1 MRQITVR
8 KRLIIRALL
17 AMVALFGAVFIPLSS
32 VLNSPVAAAAATSQS
47 AAPVPD
53 PQYATGPVGTLPG
66 GSFPPGANVIAEL
79 PGLRTATS
87 RSFLTAT
94 GSHVLMSY
102 AGPVNYKDAKGAFQ
116 PIDDTALPTSSGGG
130 WHNTASSYHGNVPSS
145 LANHAVTVSEGS
157 ATLGFTLKSASAGP
171 VASPT
176 TTPPT
181 AAGGSAK
188 GATVS
193 FSKPLPE
200 TDISYAF
207 GNSGVDETVSLAS
220 ATAPTTYSWTLAPS
234 AGLTASM
241 VANGSMAIK
250 DASGTVVF
258 IVASPSIKD
267 ANNLVG
273 PAPVMTLAPDGVTM
287 SVSMA
292 PDAAWLAD
300 PARAYP
306 VAVDP
311 SVIVNIPQS
320 YSECMLI
327 QSVPNTPYCQS
338 ATNYDIGYNGFTANA
353 NTMFRFDNLA
363 SVVPYDS
370 LVQTAFFSVYEN
382 GALNGNPMLV
392 SLNSLNPT
400 EQWSPT
406 TATWN
411 DYNGGLSQPWVNP
424 GGDYGLTPEVNGAYA
439 GVGNGWLQW
448 APVKQVQAWVN
459 GEDLAINPPPAST
472 NEGFMLT
479 ATNQLNTITVP
490 NWLSSPTTY
499 WPSLSVQYTPR
510 IGTSSP
516 LNAITTS
523 LDDKT
528 TLGVNAA
535 NGDLSVNTS
544 LFNIANVGPS
554 LNVGQAYDSMGAN
567 TGSFGNFNPG
577 AAWSLSSSFDQP
589 KLMVPGTNPGIVDLL
604 GENGANA
611 VFTGGPLI
619 GQYPNSPPGLNA
631 TLTVD
636 SSTTMHITFH
646 QSGEV
651 LTFTKAASAPYF
663 FGLTSIKDRNGNTT
677 TYNYDAS
684 GTVVQSVTD
693 AQGRSIFFG
702 YNPYDLVTSIT
713 DSTGRQVTYSY
724 TTLSAGVFRLASA
737 SYGGFSTYYGYDA
750 NGNLNEFTSPAG
762 NITTMTYDGSR
773 RVLSTTRVTNNST
786 LTGDTTTYAYTP
798 GSAAS
803 PGSGTTKVTNPNG
816 NATTYSYDPWDQV
829 GKVTD
834 ALGHDQN
841 FAYNP
846 SSDPV
851 KLTDALT
858 QVTAL
863 GYDNSNNLNAITSP
877 GTTTA
882 TASYNTPASATD
894 NQYLPSSATDASS
907 NCSSFSYDSNGNQTS
922 TTSGLTPVGGLGS
935 NCDNGTGGSGS
946 TPTTVTNTYQTGTS
960 GCGAKIGELC
970 TTTSGLGHV
979 TTYGY
984 DSNGNVTSVVQPG
997 GSCTLGSRSLCTTIT
1012 YDALSRPITVTDG
1025 KGQTT
1030 TYSYDSWDRI
1040 TQLLYNGTSS
1050 CNTAAG
1056 TCIQYGHDA
1065 DGNVTSRID
1074 STGTTV
1080 LVYDTE
1086 HRLVTEELPGG
1097 ANACL
1102 GSFPYGITYT
1112 YDASS
1117 NLATYCDGGGV
1128 VRYAYDA
1135 ANNNIGV
1142 ATDGGSCTPGAV
1154 VQPCTTYAYNADS
1167 QKTGIT
1173 YPSSTGPA
1181 TQSLIYT
1188 NGKLSSTAV
1197 LGSTYYEA
1205 LVYNFGTTNMQQ
1217 SVANYL
1223 TGVTTSYIYDT
1234 QNRLTNANTG
1244 NPSTSQAYI
1253 YDADGN
1259 LNYESLGGVG
1269 VATLAYN
1276 QADQLCW
1283 LAGGILANPC
1293 AGPPAGSIT
1302 YSYDANG
1309 NQVATSNG
1317 EAISYN
1323 AVNQTTSLTPQ
1334 AGAPALTMA
1343 YTGTDSTQRTQAGTT
1358 SFTNNVFGVATSTTA
1373 GVTTYFT
1380 YNPDGSLSSI
1390 LLSGHRYYAYGD
1402 GFGSVAGLIDSSG
1415 AQVAAYSYDPY
1426 GNTTSTG
1433 AQAAINPFR
1442 FKSGYLDSTN
1452 YYKFGTRFYDAI
1464 LGSWTQQDSN
1474 AGSVQDPAAVNRYPY
1489 AGDNPLNF
1497 EDPSG
1502 RNPFG
1507 WVGHQLLNAY
1517 DTANQAVTAALQYI
1531 YDSGVLDA
1539 INLANSCV
1547 QGASGAPPGWAEI
1560 IGCVFGIA
1568 GNLTTAF

>member
-1 MRQITVR
+1 M
-8 KRLIIRALL
+8 
-17 AMVALFGAVFIPLSS
+17 LFASCFEV
-32 VLNSPVAAAAATSQS
+32 V
-47 AAPVPD
+47 
-53 PQYATGPVGTLPG
+53 PG

-79 PGLRTATS
+79 PGLRTETS
-87 RSFLTAT
+87 RTYLTAS

-102 AGPVNYKDAKGAFQ
+102 PGPVNYKDAKGVFQ
-116 PIDDTALPTSSGGG
+116 AIDDTAVPTTSGGG
-130 WHNTASSYHGNVPSS
+130 WHNTASSYHGNVPAS
-145 LANHAVTVSEGS
+145 LANHPVTVSAGT
-157 ATLGFTLKSASAGP
+157 ATLGFTLKSANAGP
-171 VASPT
+171 ST
-176 TTPPT
+176 
-181 AAGGSAK
+181 GSARAPRPAPAGSAN

-193 FSKPLPE
+193 FTKPLPQ
-200 TDISYAF
+200 TDISYSF
-207 GNSGVDETVSLAS
+207 GNKGVDETVSLAS
-220 ATAPTTYSWTLAPS
+220 ATAPVSYSWTLAPS
-234 AGLTASM
+234 TGLSASM
-241 VANGSMAIK
+241 VANGSMVIK

-258 IVASPSIKD
+258 LVASPSIKD

-287 SVSMA
+287 TISMA

-300 PARAYP
+300 PARAFP

-311 SVIVNIPQS
+311 SVIVNVPQS

-338 ATNYDIGYNGFTANA
+338 STNYDIGDNIYTANA
-353 NTMFRFDNLA
+353 NTMFRFDDLA

-382 GALNGNPMLV
+382 GAVNSNPMLV

-411 DYNGGLSQPWVNP
+411 DYNGGLSQAWQSA
-424 GGDYGLTPEVNGAYA
+424 GGDYGPTPEVNGFYA

-459 GEDLAINPPPAST
+459 GEDLAINPPPSST

-479 ATNQLNTITVP
+479 GTNQPNTITVP

-510 IGTSSP
+510 IGTASP

-528 TLGVNAA
+528 SLGVNAA

-604 GENGANA
+604 GENGTNA

-636 SSTTMHITFH
+636 SSSLMHIIFH
-646 QSGEV
+646 QTGDV
-651 LTFTKAASAPYF
+651 LTFHKAASAPYF
-663 FGLTSIKDRNGNTT
+663 YGLISSRDRNGNTT
-677 TYNYDAS
+677 TYTYDAS
-684 GTVVQSVTD
+684 GTVVQSVAD
-693 AQGRSIFFG
+693 ARGRTVSFG
-702 YNPYDLVTSIT
+702 YNAYDLVTSIT
-713 DSTGRQVTYSY
+713 DSTGRQATYSY
-724 TTLSAGVFRLASA
+724 TTLSPGVFRLASSA
-737 SYGGFSTYYGYDA
+737 YGGFTTSYGYDT
-750 NGNLNEFTSPAG
+750 NGNLNKFTSPAG

-773 RVLSTTRVTNNST
+773 RVLSTTRLSNNST
-786 LTGDTTTYAYTP
+786 LTGDPTTYAYTP

-803 PGSGTTKVTNPNG
+803 PGSGTTKITNPNG

-834 ALGHDQN
+834 ALGHYQKLT
-841 FAYNP
+841 YNP

-851 KLTDALT
+851 QLQNALT
-858 QVTAL
+858 QVTTL

-882 TASYNTPASATD
+882 TASYNTPVSPTD
-894 NQYLPSSATDASS
+894 NQYLPSSATDPSS
-907 NCSSFSYDSNGNQTS
+907 HCSSFSYDTNGNQTT
-922 TTSGLTPVGGLGS
+922 TTSGLTPVGGAGT
-935 NCDNGTGGSGS
+935 NCDNATGGSGS
-946 TPTTVTNTYQTGTS
+946 TPTTVTNTYQTATS

-984 DSNGNVTSVVQPG
+984 DANGNVTSVIQPG
-997 GSCTLGSRSLCTTIT
+997 GSCTPGSRSLCTTIT
-1012 YDALSRPITVTDG
+1012 YDALSRPVTVTDG
-1025 KGQTT
+1025 KGQKTS
-1030 TYSYDSWDRI
+1030 YSYDIWDRI
-1040 TQLLYNGTSS
+1040 TQLLYNGTST
-1050 CNTAAG
+1050 CNTVAG

-1097 ANACL
+1097 ANACI

-1112 YDASS
+1112 YDAAS

-1154 VQPCTTYAYNADS
+1154 VQPCTSYTYDANS

-1181 TQSLIYT
+1181 TQSLVYT
-1188 NGKLSSTAV
+1188 NGKL
-1197 LGSTYYEA
+1197 
-1205 LVYNFGTTNMQQ
+1205 
-1217 SVANYL
+1217 
-1223 TGVTTSYIYDT
+1223 TS
-1234 QNRLTNANTG
+1234 A
-1244 NPSTSQAYI
+1244 
-1253 YDADGN
+1253 
-1259 LNYESLGGVG
+1259 SL
-1269 VATLAYN
+1269 
-1276 QADQLCW
+1276 
-1283 LAGGILANPC
+1283 
-1293 AGPPAGSIT
+1293 
-1302 YSYDANG
+1302 
-1309 NQVATSNG
+1309 
-1317 EAISYN
+1317 
-1323 AVNQTTSLTPQ
+1323 
-1334 AGAPALTMA
+1334 
-1343 YTGTDSTQRTQAGTT
+1343 
-1358 SFTNNVFGVATSTTA
+1358 STT
-1373 GVTTYFT
+1373 
-1380 YNPDGSLSSI
+1380 P
-1390 LLSGHRYYAYGD
+1390 
-1402 GFGSVAGLIDSSG
+1402 
-1415 AQVAAYSYDPY
+1415 
-1426 GNTTSTG
+1426 
-1433 AQAAINPFR
+1433 
-1442 FKSGYLDSTN
+1442 
-1452 YYKFGTRFYDAI
+1452 
-1464 LGSWTQQDSN
+1464 
-1474 AGSVQDPAAVNRYPY
+1474 
-1489 AGDNPLNF
+1489 
-1497 EDPSG
+1497 
-1502 RNPFG
+1502 
-1507 WVGHQLLNAY
+1507 
-1517 DTANQAVTAALQYI
+1517 
-1531 YDSGVLDA
+1531 
-1539 INLANSCV
+1539 
-1547 QGASGAPPGWAEI
+1547 
-1560 IGCVFGIA
+1560 
-1568 GNLTTAF
+1568 